1 MYVCLSDAKCTQQ
14 YQLAQGK
21 LVTLYVLSGNMLSRV
36 MFQMAG
42 MPMRA
47 APDVTYT
54 VQGMA
59 DMLRVC
65 G

>member
-47 APDVTYT
+47 A
-54 VQGMA
+54 Q
-59 DMLRVC
+59 
-65 G
+65 